1 MSRSKQRGKRFKDWW
16 GKRPMAGHSVSNNSK
31 TDKFFKRLLH
41 KIERNQGKNI
51 IISELNEAID
61 KTP

>member
-1 MSRSKQRGKRFKDWW
+1 MSKTKQRGKQFKDWW

-41 KIERNQGKNI
+41 KIERQQGKDTI
-51 IISELNEAID
+51 KKEID
-61 KTP
+61 